1 MSRLM
6 KSTLALTALAALTL
20 PGGPA
25 AAATNPK
32 VNVQVFRPAAHEKD
46 LFTVFGTRIPD
57 HLRWTASAMLNF
69 GKNPLV
75 FVDQSTGTDR
85 RDEVIQNRLTLDL
98 MGTIALYDWVDV
110 GLAIPVHMLNSG
122 QSGGFAAPAQPVPSF
137 ALGDLRL
144 TPKLKI
150 LNRKDDDADGLGVA
164 FLFELD
170 LPTGAPNGFVSDGF
184 AFVPTALVDFK
195 MGPAYFA
202 ANLGA
207 RVRGTEDV
215 LFLEVSHEFLWR
227 LGASYDV
234 LPEQLQVVGELYG
247 ATSDFGRNA
256 SYMEGMLGGRYSLP
270 DDGWTVTLGGGS
282 GFLKGYGNTKFRL
295 FAGVGY
301 ATPIIKDQDMDGLL
315 DDVDKCPLEPED
327 VDGFE
332 DEDGCPEADNDKDG
346 VPDLS
351 DRCPMDPEDKDN
363 YQDEDG
369 CPELDNDG
377 DGIEDTKDKCPLE
390 AEDADGFE
398 DTDGCPDPDNDKD
411 GIEDAKDKCPL
422 QPETRN
428 GFEDDDGCPDKTL
441 AKIEKG
447 KITIA
452 DKIYFDTGK
461 ATIKPESFPVVDAVV
476 GILKANPQVKKIRIE
491 GHTDD
496 RGSARKNLKLSQARA
511 DSVKAYLVEHGVAA
525 ERLTAVGYGEDRPA
539 VPGTTKEARDAN
551 RRVEF
556 IILDQ

>member
-6 KSTLALTALAALTL
+6 KSTLALTALAALTA
-20 PGGPA
+20 PGAPA

-75 FVDQSTGTDR
+75 FVDQSTGTNR
-85 RDEVIQNRLTLDL
+85 RDEVIRNRLTLDL

-110 GLAIPVHMLNSG
+110 GLAIPVHLLNSG
-122 QSGGFAAPAQPVPSF
+122 QAGGFAAPSQPVPSF

-184 AFVPTALVDFK
+184 SFVPTALVDFK
-195 MGPAYFA
+195 MGPAYVA

-256 SYMEGMLGGRYSLP
+256 SYMEGMLGGRLSLP

-301 ATPIIKDQDMDGLL
+301 ATPIIKDQDMDGIL

-327 VDGFE
+327 FDGFE

-346 VPDLS
+346 VPDVS

-363 YQDEDG
+363 YKDDDG
-369 CPELDNDG
+369 CPDLDNDG
-377 DGIEDTKDKCPLE
+377 DGIADTEDKCPLE
-390 AEDADGFE
+390 AEDDDGFE
-398 DTDGCPDPDNDKD
+398 DKDGCPDPDNDKD

-511 DSVKAYLVEHGVAA
+511 DSVKAYLVEHGVGT

>member
-6 KSTLALTALAALTL
+6 KSTLALTALAALAI

-25 AAATNPK
+25 EAATNPK
-32 VNVQVFRPAAHEKD
+32 VNVQVFRPAAHEGD
-46 LFTVFGTRIPD
+46 LFTVFGTRIPE

-85 RDEVIQNRLTLDL
+85 RDEVIQDRLTLDL
-98 MGTIALYDWVDV
+98 MGTLALYDWVDV
-110 GLAIPVHMLNSG
+110 GLAIPIHLLNSG
-122 QSGGFAAPAQPVPSF
+122 QAEGFAKPSQSVPSF
-137 ALGDLRL
+137 AMGDIRL

-150 LNRKDDDADGLGVA
+150 VNRKDDDADGFGLA

-170 LPTGAPNGFVSDGF
+170 LPTGSPDGFVSDGF
-184 AFVPTALVDFK
+184 SFVPTALVDFK
-195 MGPAYFA
+195 VGPAYFA

-207 RVRGTEDV
+207 RVRGSDDV
-215 LFLEVSHEFLWR
+215 LFLHVSHEFLWR
-227 LGASYDV
+227 LGAAYDI

-256 SYMEGMLGGRYSLP
+256 SYMEGMLGGRYSFP

-301 ATPIIKDQDMDGLL
+301 ATPIIKDQDMDGIL

-327 VDGFE
+327 FDGFP

-377 DGIEDTKDKCPLE
+377 DGIEDAEDKCPLE

-398 DTDGCPDPDNDKD
+398 DNDGCPDPDNDKD
-411 GIEDAKDKCPL
+411 GIKDAEDKCPL

-428 GFEDDDGCPDKTL
+428 GFQDDDGCPDKTL
-441 AKIEKG
+441 AKIDHG

-476 GILKANPQVKKIRIE
+476 GILKANEQVKKIRIE

-539 VPGTTKEARDAN
+539 VPGRTKEARDAN